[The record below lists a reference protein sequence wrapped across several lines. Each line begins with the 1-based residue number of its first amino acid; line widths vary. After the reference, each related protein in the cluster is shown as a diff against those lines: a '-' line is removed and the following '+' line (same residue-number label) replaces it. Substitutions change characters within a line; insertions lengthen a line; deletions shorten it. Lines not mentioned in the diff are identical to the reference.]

1 MAYLGHIPAT
11 GDNDSFRILDDISS
25 YTLTFDGS
33 AASIVSVANDTIT
46 QNLHRFV
53 QGQRVTYTN
62 GGGGNIG
69 GLTSGTVY
77 YIIND
82 GENTIKLATSSSNA
96 ASSTAINLTAVGT
109 GTGHTLNVAFDGT
122 NTKFKATYNDGT
134 KARVTRSA
142 QLSLS
147 INGVLQQPHDSAT
160 PSTGFGHEPGNIM
173 VFSAAPAS
181 TDQFWGHVLANNKV
195 TFDVTDNAVDTFSGT
210 GSATAFT
217 LSKIP
222 LDSDNVLVT
231 IDGVVQYPSSN
242 TVTRAYLVSEN
253 VITFT
258 TAPANGTSV
267 QVRHIGFV
275 GASSGGGGVTNF
287 YGRTGSASLKNTDD
301 ITVRNINAAGLSTF
315 TGIVTTTSDLYVGGD
330 LYISDDL
337 TFDEATV
344 RNINVSGVSTLTGVV
359 NAASDVRITRNINA
373 VGVSTLTGVVNAGS
387 DVRITRNLNAGISTV
402 GGVKFNS
409 GIVTAVSGLATYYGD
424 GSKLVGVSGG
434 KFRGYTAGIG
444 TEVSVGIGT
453 TNLDNSNLTG
463 VGNSFQ
469 GMYVSNGMIVYDN
482 ELNGNHYIGTNFNGL
497 MAGPVTVNGS
507 LTVDGHY
514 VVV

>member
-46 QNLHRFV
+46 QSLHRFV
-53 QGQRVTYTN
+53 QGQRVTYTH

-82 GENTIKLATSSSNA
+82 GENTIKLATNSSNA
-96 ASSTAINLTAVGT
+96 ASGTAINISAVGT

-160 PSTGFGHEPGNIM
+160 PSTGFGHEPGNII

-195 TFDVTDNAVDTFSGT
+195 TFDITDNAVDTFSGT

-275 GASSGGGGVTNF
+275 GASSGSGGVTNF

-337 TFDEATV
+337 NLDEATV
-344 RNINVSGVSTLTGVV
+344 RNLNVS
-359 NAASDVRITRNINA
+359 
-373 VGVSTLTGVVNAGS
+373 GVSTLTGVVNAGS

-444 TEVSVGIGT
+444 TEVSVGVNT
-453 TNLDNSNLTG
+453 TNLDNSALTG
-463 VGNSFQ
+463 VGNSFS
-469 GMYVSNGMIVYDN
+469 GVYISNGMMIVDN
-482 ELNGNHYIGTNFNGL
+482 ELNGNHYIGTAYNGL
-497 MAGPVTVNGS
+497 MAGPVTVNGT
-507 LTVDGHY
+507 LTVDGNY

>member
-46 QNLHRFV
+46 QSLHRFV
-53 QGQRVTYTN
+53 QGQRVTYTH

-82 GENTIKLATSSSNA
+82 GENTIKLATNSSNA
-96 ASSTAINLTAVGT
+96 ASGTAINISAVGT

-160 PSTGFGHEPGNIM
+160 PSTGFGHEPGNII

-195 TFDVTDNAVDTFSGT
+195 TFDVTDNAVDTFSGN

-337 TFDEATV
+337 TFDEANV

-359 NAASDVRITRNINA
+359 NAS
-373 VGVSTLTGVVNAGS
+373 S

-497 MAGPVTVNGS
+497 MAGPVTINGA

>member
-46 QNLHRFV
+46 KSLHRFV

-96 ASSTAINLTAVGT
+96 ASGTAINISAVGT

-122 NTKFKATYNDGT
+122 NTKFKATYNNGT

-147 INGVLQQPHDSAT
+147 INGVVQRPHDSAT
-160 PSTGFGHEPGNIM
+160 PSTGFGHEPGNII

-195 TFDVTDNAVDTFSGT
+195 TFDVTDNAVDTFSGN

-242 TVTRAYLVSEN
+242 TVTRAYSVVSN
-253 VITFT
+253 VITFVN
-258 TAPANGTSV
+258 APANGTSI

-287 YGRTGSASLKNTDD
+287 YGRTGSVSLKNTDD
-301 ITVRNINAAGLSTF
+301 ILVRNISAAGLSTF

-337 TFDEATV
+337 NLDEATV
-344 RNINVSGVSTLTGVV
+344 RNLNVSGVSTLTGVV
-359 NAASDVRITRNINA
+359 NAA
-373 VGVSTLTGVVNAGS
+373 S

-444 TEVSVGIGT
+444 TEVSVGVNT

>member
-33 AASIVSVANDTIT
+33 AATIVSAANDTIT
-46 QNLHRFV
+46 QSLHRFV
-53 QGQRVTYTN
+53 QGQRVTYTH

-82 GENTIKLATSSSNA
+82 GENTIKLATNSSNA
-96 ASSTAINLTAVGT
+96 ASGTAINISAVGT

-147 INGVLQQPHDSAT
+147 INGVVQRPHDSAT
-160 PSTGFGHEPGNIM
+160 PSTGFGHEPGNII

-195 TFDVTDNAVDTFSGT
+195 TFDITDNAVDTFSGN

-242 TVTRAYLVSEN
+242 TVTRAYSVVSN
-253 VITFT
+253 VITFVN
-258 TAPANGTSV
+258 APANGTSI

-275 GASSGGGGVTNF
+275 GASSGSGGVTNF
-287 YGRTGSASLKNTDD
+287 YGRTGSVSLKNTDD
-301 ITVRNINAAGLSTF
+301 ILVRNISAAGLSTF

-337 TFDEATV
+337 NLDEATI
-344 RNINVSGVSTLTGVV
+344 RNLNVSGVSTLTGVV
-359 NAASDVRITRNINA
+359 NAA
-373 VGVSTLTGVVNAGS
+373 S

-497 MAGPVTVNGS
+497 MAGPVTINGA

>member
-46 QNLHRFV
+46 QSLHRFV

-82 GENTIKLATSSSNA
+82 GENTIKLATNSSNA
-96 ASSTAINLTAVGT
+96 ASGTAINISAVGT

-147 INGVLQQPHDSAT
+147 INGVIQRPHDSAT
-160 PSTGFGHEPGNIM
+160 PSTGFGHEPGNII

-195 TFDVTDNAVDTFSGT
+195 TFDVTDNAVDTFSGN

-242 TVTRAYLVSEN
+242 TVTRAYSVVSN

-275 GASSGGGGVTNF
+275 GASSGSGGVTNF
-287 YGRTGSASLKNTDD
+287 YGRTGSVSLKNTDD
-301 ITVRNINAAGLSTF
+301 ILVRNISAAGLSTF

-330 LYISDDL
+330 LYVSDDL

-344 RNINVSGVSTLTGVV
+344 RNLNVS
-359 NAASDVRITRNINA
+359 
-373 VGVSTLTGVVNAGS
+373 GVSTLTGVVNAGS

-497 MAGPVTVNGS
+497 MAGPVTINGA

>member
-46 QNLHRFV
+46 QSLHRFV
-53 QGQRVTYTN
+53 QGQRVTYTH

-77 YIIND
+77 FIIND
-82 GENTIKLATSSSNA
+82 GENTIKLATNSSNA
-96 ASSTAINLTAVGT
+96 ASGTAINLTSVGS

-142 QLSLS
+142 QLSIS
-147 INGVLQQPHDSAT
+147 INGVIQRPHDSAT
-160 PSTGFGHEPGNIM
+160 PSTGFGHEPGNII

-195 TFDVTDNAVDTFSGT
+195 TFDITDNAVDTFSGT

-258 TAPANGTSV
+258 TAPANGTSI

-287 YGRTGSASLKNTDD
+287 YGRTGAVALKNTDD

-330 LYISDDL
+330 LYVSDDL

-344 RNINVSGVSTLTGVV
+344 RNLNVTGVG
-359 NAASDVRITRNINA
+359 T
-373 VGVSTLTGVVNAGS
+373 
-387 DVRITRNLNAGISTV
+387 IS
-402 GGVKFNS
+402 GVKFNS

-444 TEVSVGIGT
+444 TEVSVGVNT
-453 TNLDNSNLTG
+453 TNLDNSALTG
-463 VGNSFQ
+463 VGNSFS
-469 GMYVSNGMIVYDN
+469 GMYISNGMMIVDN
-482 ELNGNHYIGTNFNGL
+482 ELNGNHYIGTAYNGL
-497 MAGPVTVNGS
+497 MAGPVTVNGT

>member
-46 QNLHRFV
+46 QSLHRFV

-96 ASSTAINLTAVGT
+96 ASGTAINISAVGT

-122 NTKFKATYNDGT
+122 NTKFKATYNNGT

-147 INGVLQQPHDSAT
+147 INGVIQRPHDSAT
-160 PSTGFGHEPGNIM
+160 PSTGFGHEPGNII

-195 TFDVTDNAVDTFSGT
+195 TFDITDNAVDTFSGN

-242 TVTRAYLVSEN
+242 TVTRAYSVVSN
-253 VITFT
+253 VITFVN
-258 TAPANGTSV
+258 APANGTSI

-275 GASSGGGGVTNF
+275 GASSGSGGVTNF
-287 YGRTGSASLKNTDD
+287 YGRTGSVSLKNTDD
-301 ITVRNINAAGLSTF
+301 ILVRNISAAGLSTF

-337 TFDEATV
+337 NLDEATV
-344 RNINVSGVSTLTGVV
+344 RNLNVSGVSTLTGVV
-359 NAASDVRITRNINA
+359 NAS
-373 VGVSTLTGVVNAGS
+373 S

-444 TEVSVGIGT
+444 TEVSVGVNT

>member
-46 QNLHRFV
+46 QSLHRFV
-53 QGQRVTYTN
+53 QGQRVTYTH

-82 GENTIKLATSSSNA
+82 GENTIKLATNSSNA
-96 ASSTAINLTAVGT
+96 ASGTAINISAVGT

-122 NTKFKATYNDGT
+122 NTKFKATYNNGT

-147 INGVLQQPHDSAT
+147 INGVVQRPHDSAT
-160 PSTGFGHEPGNIM
+160 PSTGFGHEPGNII

-195 TFDVTDNAVDTFSGT
+195 TFDITDNAVDTFSGN

-275 GASSGGGGVTNF
+275 GASSGSGGVTNF
-287 YGRTGSASLKNTDD
+287 YGRTGSVSLKNTDD
-301 ITVRNINAAGLSTF
+301 ILVRNISAAGLSTF

-337 TFDEATV
+337 NLDEATV
-344 RNINVSGVSTLTGVV
+344 RNLNVSGVSTLTGVV
-359 NAASDVRITRNINA
+359 NAA
-373 VGVSTLTGVVNAGS
+373 S

-497 MAGPVTVNGS
+497 MAGPVTINGA

>member
-46 QNLHRFV
+46 QSLHRFV

-82 GENTIKLATSSSNA
+82 GENTIKLATNSSNA
-96 ASSTAINLTAVGT
+96 ASGTAINISAVGT

-147 INGVLQQPHDSAT
+147 INGVIQRPHDSAT
-160 PSTGFGHEPGNIM
+160 PSTGFGHEPGNII

-195 TFDVTDNAVDTFSGT
+195 TFDVTDNAVDTFSGN

-242 TVTRAYLVSEN
+242 TVTRAYSVVSN
-253 VITFT
+253 VITFVN
-258 TAPANGTSV
+258 APANGTSI

-275 GASSGGGGVTNF
+275 GASSGSGGVTNF
-287 YGRTGSASLKNTDD
+287 YGRTGSVSLKNTDD
-301 ITVRNINAAGLSTF
+301 ILVRNISAAGLSTF

-337 TFDEATV
+337 NLDEATV
-344 RNINVSGVSTLTGVV
+344 RNLNVS
-359 NAASDVRITRNINA
+359 
-373 VGVSTLTGVVNAGS
+373 GVSTLTGVVNAGS

-497 MAGPVTVNGS
+497 MAGPVTINGA

>member
-46 QNLHRFV
+46 QSLHRFV

-82 GENTIKLATSSSNA
+82 GENTIKLATNSSNA
-96 ASSTAINLTAVGT
+96 ASGTAINISAVGT

-122 NTKFKATYNDGT
+122 NTKFKATYNNGT

-160 PSTGFGHEPGNIM
+160 PSTGFGHEPGNII

-195 TFDVTDNAVDTFSGT
+195 TFDITDNAVDTFSGN

-275 GASSGGGGVTNF
+275 GASSGSGGVTNF

-337 TFDEATV
+337 NLDEATV
-344 RNINVSGVSTLTGVV
+344 RNLNVS
-359 NAASDVRITRNINA
+359 
-373 VGVSTLTGVVNAGS
+373 GVSTLTGVVNAGS

-497 MAGPVTVNGS
+497 MAGPVTINGA

>member
-46 QNLHRFV
+46 QSLHRFV

-82 GENTIKLATSSSNA
+82 GENTIKLATNSSNA
-96 ASSTAINLTAVGT
+96 ASGTAINISAVGT

-122 NTKFKATYNDGT
+122 NTKFKATYNNGT

-147 INGVLQQPHDSAT
+147 INGVIQRPHDSAT
-160 PSTGFGHEPGNIM
+160 PSTGFGHEPGNII

-195 TFDVTDNAVDTFSGT
+195 TFDITDNAVDTFSGN

-242 TVTRAYLVSEN
+242 TVTRAYSVVSN
-253 VITFT
+253 VITFVN
-258 TAPANGTSV
+258 APANGTSI

-275 GASSGGGGVTNF
+275 GASSGSGGVTNF
-287 YGRTGSASLKNTDD
+287 YGRTGSVSLKNTDD
-301 ITVRNINAAGLSTF
+301 ILVRNISAAGLSTF

-337 TFDEATV
+337 NLDEATV
-344 RNINVSGVSTLTGVV
+344 RNLNVSGVSTLTGVV
-359 NAASDVRITRNINA
+359 NAS
-373 VGVSTLTGVVNAGS
+373 S

>member
-46 QNLHRFV
+46 QSLHRFV

-82 GENTIKLATSSSNA
+82 GENTIKLATNSSNA
-96 ASSTAINLTAVGT
+96 ASGTAINISAVGT

-147 INGVLQQPHDSAT
+147 INGVIQRPHDSAT
-160 PSTGFGHEPGNIM
+160 PSTGFGHEPGNII

-195 TFDVTDNAVDTFSGT
+195 TFDITDNAVDTFSGN

-242 TVTRAYLVSEN
+242 TVTRAYSVVSN
-253 VITFT
+253 VITFVN
-258 TAPANGTSV
+258 APANGTSI

-275 GASSGGGGVTNF
+275 GASSGSGGVTNF
-287 YGRTGSASLKNTDD
+287 YGRTGSVSLKNTDD
-301 ITVRNINAAGLSTF
+301 ILVRNISAAGLSTF

-330 LYISDDL
+330 LYVSDDL

-344 RNINVSGVSTLTGVV
+344 RNLNVS
-359 NAASDVRITRNINA
+359 
-373 VGVSTLTGVVNAGS
+373 GVSTLTGVVNAGS

-444 TEVSVGIGT
+444 TEVSVGVNT

-497 MAGPVTVNGS
+497 MAGPVTINGA

>member
-46 QNLHRFV
+46 QSLHRFV

-82 GENTIKLATSSSNA
+82 GENTIKLATNSSNA
-96 ASSTAINLTAVGT
+96 ASGTAINISAVGT

-147 INGVLQQPHDSAT
+147 INGVIQRPHDSAT
-160 PSTGFGHEPGNIM
+160 PSTGFGHEPGNII

-195 TFDVTDNAVDTFSGT
+195 TFDITDNAVDTFSGN

-242 TVTRAYLVSEN
+242 TVTRAYSVVSN
-253 VITFT
+253 VITFVN
-258 TAPANGTSV
+258 APANGTSI

-275 GASSGGGGVTNF
+275 GASSGSGGVTNF
-287 YGRTGSASLKNTDD
+287 YGRTGSVSLKNTDD
-301 ITVRNINAAGLSTF
+301 ILVRNISAAGLSTF

-330 LYISDDL
+330 LYVSDDL

-344 RNINVSGVSTLTGVV
+344 RNLNVS
-359 NAASDVRITRNINA
+359 
-373 VGVSTLTGVVNAGS
+373 GVSTLTGVVNAGS

-497 MAGPVTVNGS
+497 MAGPVTINGA

>member
-33 AASIVSVANDTIT
+33 SASIVSVANDTIT
-46 QNLHRFV
+46 QSLHRFV
-53 QGQRVTYTN
+53 QGQRVTYTH

-82 GENTIKLATSSSNA
+82 GENTIKLATNSSNA
-96 ASSTAINLTAVGT
+96 ASGTAINISAVGT

-122 NTKFKATYNDGT
+122 NTKFKATYNNGT

-160 PSTGFGHEPGNIM
+160 PSTGFGHEPGNII

-195 TFDVTDNAVDTFSGT
+195 TFDITDNAVDTFSGN

-275 GASSGGGGVTNF
+275 GASSGSGGVTNF

-301 ITVRNINAAGLSTF
+301 ITVRNISAAGLSTF

-337 TFDEATV
+337 NLDEATV
-344 RNINVSGVSTLTGVV
+344 RNLNVS
-359 NAASDVRITRNINA
+359 
-373 VGVSTLTGVVNAGS
+373 GVSTLTGVVNAGS

-497 MAGPVTVNGS
+497 MAGPVTINGA

>member
-46 QNLHRFV
+46 QSLHRFV

-82 GENTIKLATSSSNA
+82 GENTIKLATNSSNA
-96 ASSTAINLTAVGT
+96 ASGTAINISAVGT

-122 NTKFKATYNDGT
+122 NTKFKATYNNGT

-147 INGVLQQPHDSAT
+147 INGVVQRPHDSAT
-160 PSTGFGHEPGNIM
+160 PSTGFGHEPGNII

-195 TFDVTDNAVDTFSGT
+195 TFDITDNAVDTFSGN

-275 GASSGGGGVTNF
+275 GASSGSGGVTNF
-287 YGRTGSASLKNTDD
+287 YGRTGSVSLKNTDD
-301 ITVRNINAAGLSTF
+301 ITVRI
-315 TGIVTTTSDLYVGGD
+315 
-330 LYISDDL
+330 
-337 TFDEATV
+337 
-344 RNINVSGVSTLTGVV
+344 
-359 NAASDVRITRNINA
+359 
-373 VGVSTLTGVVNAGS
+373 
-387 DVRITRNLNAGISTV
+387 
-402 GGVKFNS
+402 
-409 GIVTAVSGLATYYGD
+409 
-424 GSKLVGVSGG
+424 LV
-434 KFRGYTAGIG
+434 
-444 TEVSVGIGT
+444 
-453 TNLDNSNLTG
+453 L
-463 VGNSFQ
+463 Q
-469 GMYVSNGMIVYDN
+469 VY
-482 ELNGNHYIGTNFNGL
+482 LH
-497 MAGPVTVNGS
+497 S
-507 LTVDGHY
+507 LVLLPQRVIY
-514 VVV
+514 M

>member
-46 QNLHRFV
+46 QSLHRFV

-82 GENTIKLATSSSNA
+82 GENTIKLATNSSNA
-96 ASSTAINLTAVGT
+96 ASGTAINISAVGT

-122 NTKFKATYNDGT
+122 NTKFKATYNNGT

-147 INGVLQQPHDSAT
+147 INGVVQRPHDSAT
-160 PSTGFGHEPGNIM
+160 PSTGFGHEPGNII

-195 TFDVTDNAVDTFSGT
+195 TFDITDNAVDTFSGN

-242 TVTRAYLVSEN
+242 TVTRAYSVVSN
-253 VITFT
+253 VITFVN
-258 TAPANGTSV
+258 APANGTSI

-275 GASSGGGGVTNF
+275 GASSGSGGVTNF
-287 YGRTGSASLKNTDD
+287 YGRTGSVSLKNTDD
-301 ITVRNINAAGLSTF
+301 ILVRNISAAGLSTF

-337 TFDEATV
+337 NLDEATV
-344 RNINVSGVSTLTGVV
+344 RNLNVS
-359 NAASDVRITRNINA
+359 
-373 VGVSTLTGVVNAGS
+373 GVSTLTGVVNAGS

-444 TEVSVGIGT
+444 TEVSVGVNT

>member
-46 QNLHRFV
+46 QSLHRFV

-82 GENTIKLATSSSNA
+82 GENTIKLATNSSNA
-96 ASSTAINLTAVGT
+96 ASGTAINISAVGT

-147 INGVLQQPHDSAT
+147 INGVIQRPHDSAT
-160 PSTGFGHEPGNIM
+160 PSTGFGHEPGNII

-195 TFDVTDNAVDTFSGT
+195 TFDITDNAVDTFSGN

-242 TVTRAYLVSEN
+242 TVTRAYSVVSN
-253 VITFT
+253 VITFVN
-258 TAPANGTSV
+258 APANGTSI

-275 GASSGGGGVTNF
+275 GASSGSGGVTNF

-359 NAASDVRITRNINA
+359 NA
-373 VGVSTLTGVVNAGS
+373 GS

-424 GSKLVGVSGG
+424 GSKLVGVAGG
-434 KFRGYTAGIG
+434 KFRGYTAGIS

-497 MAGPVTVNGS
+497 MAGPVTINGA

>member
-1 MAYLGHIPAT
+1 M
-11 GDNDSFRILDDISS
+11 
-25 YTLTFDGS
+25 
-33 AASIVSVANDTIT
+33 SVANDTIT
-46 QNLHRFV
+46 QSLHRFV

-82 GENTIKLATSSSNA
+82 GENTIKLATNSSNA
-96 ASSTAINLTAVGT
+96 ASGTAINISAVGT

-122 NTKFKATYNDGT
+122 NTKFKATYNNGT

-147 INGVLQQPHDSAT
+147 INGVVQRPHDSAT
-160 PSTGFGHEPGNIM
+160 PSTGFGHEPGNII

-195 TFDVTDNAVDTFSGT
+195 TFDITDNAVDTFSGN

-242 TVTRAYLVSEN
+242 TVTRAYSVVSN

-258 TAPANGTSV
+258 NAPENGTTIK
-267 QVRHIGFV
+267 VRHIGFV
-275 GASSGGGGVTNF
+275 GASSGSGGVTNF
-287 YGRTGSASLKNTDD
+287 YGRTGAVALKNTDD

-337 TFDEATV
+337 NLDEATV
-344 RNINVSGVSTLTGVV
+344 RNLNVSGVSTLTGVV
-359 NAASDVRITRNINA
+359 NAS
-373 VGVSTLTGVVNAGS
+373 S

-444 TEVSVGIGT
+444 TEVSVGVNT
-453 TNLDNSNLTG
+453 TNLDNSALTG
-463 VGNSFQ
+463 VGNSFS
-469 GMYVSNGMIVYDN
+469 GMYISNGMMIVDN
-482 ELNGNHYIGTNFNGL
+482 ELNGNHYIGTAYNGL
-497 MAGPVTVNGS
+497 MAGPVTVNGT
-507 LTVDGHY
+507 LTVDGNY

>member
-46 QNLHRFV
+46 QSLHRFV

-82 GENTIKLATSSSNA
+82 GENTIKLATNSSNA
-96 ASSTAINLTAVGT
+96 ASGTAINISAVGT

-122 NTKFKATYNDGT
+122 NTKFKATYNNGT

-147 INGVLQQPHDSAT
+147 INGVVQRPHDSAT
-160 PSTGFGHEPGNIM
+160 PSTGFGHEPGNII

-195 TFDVTDNAVDTFSGT
+195 TFDITDNAVDTFSGN

-242 TVTRAYLVSEN
+242 TVTRAYSVVSN
-253 VITFT
+253 VITFVN
-258 TAPANGTSV
+258 APANGTSI

-275 GASSGGGGVTNF
+275 GASSGSGGVTNF
-287 YGRTGSASLKNTDD
+287 YGRTGSVSLKNTDD
-301 ITVRNINAAGLSTF
+301 ILVRNINAAGLSTF

-330 LYISDDL
+330 LYVSDDL

-359 NAASDVRITRNINA
+359 NAA
-373 VGVSTLTGVVNAGS
+373 S

>member
-46 QNLHRFV
+46 QSLHRFV

-82 GENTIKLATSSSNA
+82 GENTIKLATNSSNA
-96 ASSTAINLTAVGT
+96 ASGTAINISAVGT

-147 INGVLQQPHDSAT
+147 INGVIQRPHDSAT
-160 PSTGFGHEPGNIM
+160 PSTGFGHEPGNII

-195 TFDVTDNAVDTFSGT
+195 TFDVTDNAVDTFSGN

-242 TVTRAYLVSEN
+242 TVTRAYSVVSN
-253 VITFT
+253 VITFVN
-258 TAPANGTSV
+258 APANGTSI

-275 GASSGGGGVTNF
+275 GASSGSGGVTNF

-315 TGIVTTTSDLYVGGD
+315 TGIVTTTSDLYIGGD
-330 LYISDDL
+330 LYVSDDL
-337 TFDEATV
+337 TFDEATI
-344 RNINVSGVSTLTGVV
+344 RNLNVS
-359 NAASDVRITRNINA
+359 
-373 VGVSTLTGVVNAGS
+373 GVSTLTGVVNAGS

-497 MAGPVTVNGS
+497 MAGPVTINGA

>member
-46 QNLHRFV
+46 QSLHRFV

-82 GENTIKLATSSSNA
+82 GENTIKLATNSSNA
-96 ASSTAINLTAVGT
+96 ASGTAINISAVGT

-147 INGVLQQPHDSAT
+147 INGVVQRPHDSAT
-160 PSTGFGHEPGNIM
+160 PSTGFGHEPGNII

-195 TFDVTDNAVDTFSGT
+195 TFDITDNAVDTFSGN

-242 TVTRAYLVSEN
+242 TVTRAYSVVSN
-253 VITFT
+253 VITFVN
-258 TAPANGTSV
+258 APANGTSI

-275 GASSGGGGVTNF
+275 GASSGSGGVTNF
-287 YGRTGSASLKNTDD
+287 YGRTGSVSLKNTDD
-301 ITVRNINAAGLSTF
+301 ILVRNISAAGLSTF

-359 NAASDVRITRNINA
+359 NAA
-373 VGVSTLTGVVNAGS
+373 S

>member
-46 QNLHRFV
+46 QSLHRFV

-96 ASSTAINLTAVGT
+96 ASGTAINISAVGT

-122 NTKFKATYNDGT
+122 NTKFKATYNNGT

-147 INGVLQQPHDSAT
+147 INGVVQRPHDSAT
-160 PSTGFGHEPGNIM
+160 PSTGFGHEPGNII

-195 TFDVTDNAVDTFSGT
+195 TFDITDNAVDTFSGN

-242 TVTRAYLVSEN
+242 TVTRAYSVVSN
-253 VITFT
+253 VITFVN
-258 TAPANGTSV
+258 APANGTSI

-275 GASSGGGGVTNF
+275 GASSGSGGVTNF
-287 YGRTGSASLKNTDD
+287 YGRTGSVSLKNTDD
-301 ITVRNINAAGLSTF
+301 ILVRNISAAGLSTF

-337 TFDEATV
+337 NLDEATV
-344 RNINVSGVSTLTGVV
+344 RNLNVS
-359 NAASDVRITRNINA
+359 
-373 VGVSTLTGVVNAGS
+373 GVSTLTGVVNAGS

-444 TEVSVGIGT
+444 TEVSVGVNT

>member
-46 QNLHRFV
+46 QSLHRFV

-82 GENTIKLATSSSNA
+82 GENTIKLATNSSNA
-96 ASSTAINLTAVGT
+96 ASGTAINLTAVGT

-195 TFDVTDNAVDTFSGT
+195 TFDVTDNAVDTFSGN

-301 ITVRNINAAGLSTF
+301 ITVRNISAAGLSTF

-344 RNINVSGVSTLTGVV
+344 RNINVS
-359 NAASDVRITRNINA
+359 
-373 VGVSTLTGVVNAGS
+373 GVSTLTGVVNAGS

-469 GMYVSNGMIVYDN
+469 GMYISNGMMIVDN

>member
-46 QNLHRFV
+46 KSLHRFV

-82 GENTIKLATSSSNA
+82 GENTIKLATNSSNA
-96 ASSTAINLTAVGT
+96 ASGTAINISAVGT

-122 NTKFKATYNDGT
+122 NTKFKATYNNGT

-147 INGVLQQPHDSAT
+147 INGVVQRPHDSAT
-160 PSTGFGHEPGNIM
+160 PSTGFGHEPGNII

-195 TFDVTDNAVDTFSGT
+195 TFDVTDNAVDTFSGN

-242 TVTRAYLVSEN
+242 TVTRAYSVVSN
-253 VITFT
+253 VITFVN
-258 TAPANGTSV
+258 APANGTSI

-275 GASSGGGGVTNF
+275 GASSGGGGGVTNF
-287 YGRTGSASLKNTDD
+287 YGRTGSVSLKNTDD
-301 ITVRNINAAGLSTF
+301 ILVRNISAAGLSTF

-337 TFDEATV
+337 NLDEATV
-344 RNINVSGVSTLTGVV
+344 RNLNVSGVSTLTGVV
-359 NAASDVRITRNINA
+359 NAA
-373 VGVSTLTGVVNAGS
+373 S

-444 TEVSVGIGT
+444 TEVSVGVNT

>member
-46 QNLHRFV
+46 QSLHRFV

-82 GENTIKLATSSSNA
+82 GENTIKLATNSSNA
-96 ASSTAINLTAVGT
+96 ASGTAINISAVGT

-122 NTKFKATYNDGT
+122 NTKFKATYNNGT

-147 INGVLQQPHDSAT
+147 INGVIQRPHDSAT
-160 PSTGFGHEPGNIM
+160 PSTGFGHEPGNII

-195 TFDVTDNAVDTFSGT
+195 TFDITDNAVDTFSGN

-242 TVTRAYLVSEN
+242 TVTRAYSVVSN
-253 VITFT
+253 VITFVN
-258 TAPANGTSV
+258 APANGTSI

-275 GASSGGGGVTNF
+275 GASSGSGGVTNF
-287 YGRTGSASLKNTDD
+287 YGRTGSVSLKNTDD
-301 ITVRNINAAGLSTF
+301 ILVRNISAAGLSTF

-337 TFDEATV
+337 NLDEATV
-344 RNINVSGVSTLTGVV
+344 RNLNVSGVSTLTGVV
-359 NAASDVRITRNINA
+359 NAA
-373 VGVSTLTGVVNAGS
+373 S

-444 TEVSVGIGT
+444 TEVSVGVNT

>member
-46 QNLHRFV
+46 QSLHRFV

-82 GENTIKLATSSSNA
+82 GENTIKLATNSSNA
-96 ASSTAINLTAVGT
+96 ASGTAINLTAVGT

-195 TFDVTDNAVDTFSGT
+195 TFDVTDNAVDTFSGN

-301 ITVRNINAAGLSTF
+301 ITVRNISAAGLSTF

-344 RNINVSGVSTLTGVV
+344 RNINVS
-359 NAASDVRITRNINA
+359 
-373 VGVSTLTGVVNAGS
+373 GVSTLTGVVNAGS

>member
-46 QNLHRFV
+46 QSLHRFV

-82 GENTIKLATSSSNA
+82 GENTIKLATNSSNA
-96 ASSTAINLTAVGT
+96 ASGTAINISAVGT

-147 INGVLQQPHDSAT
+147 INGVIQRPHDSAT
-160 PSTGFGHEPGNIM
+160 PSTGFGHEPGNII

-195 TFDVTDNAVDTFSGT
+195 TFDITDNAVDTFSGN

-242 TVTRAYLVSEN
+242 TVTRAYSVVSN
-253 VITFT
+253 VITFVN
-258 TAPANGTSV
+258 APANGTSI

-275 GASSGGGGVTNF
+275 GASSGSGGVTNF
-287 YGRTGSASLKNTDD
+287 YGRTGSVSLKNTDD
-301 ITVRNINAAGLSTF
+301 ILVRNISAAGLSTF

-337 TFDEATV
+337 NLDEATV
-344 RNINVSGVSTLTGVV
+344 RNLNVS
-359 NAASDVRITRNINA
+359 
-373 VGVSTLTGVVNAGS
+373 GVSTLTGVVNAGS

-424 GSKLVGVSGG
+424 GSKLVGVSGC

-497 MAGPVTVNGS
+497 MAGPVTINGA

>member
-46 QNLHRFV
+46 QSLHRFV
-53 QGQRVTYTN
+53 QGQRVTYTH

-82 GENTIKLATSSSNA
+82 GENTIKLATNSSNA
-96 ASSTAINLTAVGT
+96 ASGTAINISAVGT

-160 PSTGFGHEPGNIM
+160 PSTGFGHEPGNII

-195 TFDVTDNAVDTFSGT
+195 TFDITDNAVDTFSGN

-275 GASSGGGGVTNF
+275 GASSGSGGVTNF

-337 TFDEATV
+337 NLDEATV
-344 RNINVSGVSTLTGVV
+344 RNLNVS
-359 NAASDVRITRNINA
+359 
-373 VGVSTLTGVVNAGS
+373 GVSTLTGVVNAGS

-497 MAGPVTVNGS
+497 MAGPVTINGA

>member
-46 QNLHRFV
+46 QSLHRFV

-82 GENTIKLATSSSNA
+82 GENTIKLATNSSNA
-96 ASSTAINLTAVGT
+96 ASGTAINISAVGT

-147 INGVLQQPHDSAT
+147 INGVIQRPHDSAT
-160 PSTGFGHEPGNIM
+160 PSTGFGHEPGNII

-195 TFDVTDNAVDTFSGT
+195 TFDITDNAVDTFSGN

-275 GASSGGGGVTNF
+275 GASSGSGGVTNF
-287 YGRTGSASLKNTDD
+287 YGRTGSVSLKNTDD
-301 ITVRNINAAGLSTF
+301 ITVRNISVAGLSTF
-315 TGIVTTTSDLYVGGD
+315 TGIVTTTSDLYIGGD
-330 LYISDDL
+330 LYVSDDL
-337 TFDEATV
+337 TFDEATI
-344 RNINVSGVSTLTGVV
+344 RNLNVSGVATVV
-359 NAASDVRITRNINA
+359 NANV
-373 VGVSTLTGVVNAGS
+373 TGVG
-387 DVRITRNLNAGISTV
+387 TIS
-402 GGVKFNS
+402 GVKFNS

-497 MAGPVTVNGS
+497 MAGPVTINGA

>member
-46 QNLHRFV
+46 QSLHRFV

-96 ASSTAINLTAVGT
+96 ASGTAINLTAVGT

-147 INGVLQQPHDSAT
+147 INGVVQRPHDSAT
-160 PSTGFGHEPGNIM
+160 PSTGFGHEPGNII

-195 TFDVTDNAVDTFSGT
+195 TFDVTDNAVDTFSGN

-222 LDSDNVLVT
+222 LDADNVLVT

-242 TVTRAYLVSEN
+242 TVTRAYSVVSN

-275 GASSGGGGVTNF
+275 GASSGSGGVTNF

-301 ITVRNINAAGLSTF
+301 ITVRNISAAGLSTF

-359 NAASDVRITRNINA
+359 NAS
-373 VGVSTLTGVVNAGS
+373 S

-469 GMYVSNGMIVYDN
+469 GMYISNGMMIVDN

-497 MAGPVTVNGS
+497 MAGPVTINGA

>member
-46 QNLHRFV
+46 QSLHRFV

-82 GENTIKLATSSSNA
+82 GENTIKLATNSSNA
-96 ASSTAINLTAVGT
+96 ANGTTINLTAVGT

-160 PSTGFGHEPGNIM
+160 PSTGFGHEPGNII
-173 VFSAAPAS
+173 VFSAAPTS

-195 TFDVTDNAVDTFSGT
+195 TFDITDNAVDTFSGN

-242 TVTRAYLVSEN
+242 TVTRAYSVVSN
-253 VITFT
+253 VITLT

-275 GASSGGGGVTNF
+275 GASSGSGGVTNF

-301 ITVRNINAAGLSTF
+301 ILVRNISAAGLSTF

-330 LYISDDL
+330 LYVSDDL

-344 RNINVSGVSTLTGVV
+344 RNLNVSGVATAVNANVTGVG
-359 NAASDVRITRNINA
+359 T
-373 VGVSTLTGVVNAGS
+373 
-387 DVRITRNLNAGISTV
+387 IS
-402 GGVKFNS
+402 GVKFNS

-444 TEVSVGIGT
+444 TEVSVGVNT
-453 TNLDNSNLTG
+453 TNLDNSALTG
-463 VGNSFQ
+463 AGNSFS
-469 GMYVSNGMIVYDN
+469 GMYISNGMMVYDN
-482 ELNGNHYIGTNFNGL
+482 ELNGNHYIGTAYNGL
-497 MAGPVTVNGS
+497 MAGPVTVNGI

>member
-33 AASIVSVANDTIT
+33 AASIVSAANDTIT
-46 QNLHRFV
+46 QSLHRFV
-53 QGQRVTYTN
+53 QGQRVTYTH

-96 ASSTAINLTAVGT
+96 ASGTAINISAVGT

-160 PSTGFGHEPGNIM
+160 PSTGFGHEPGNII

-195 TFDVTDNAVDTFSGT
+195 TFDITDNAVDTFSGN

-275 GASSGGGGVTNF
+275 GASSGSSGVTNF
-287 YGRTGSASLKNTDD
+287 YGRTGSVSLKNTDD
-301 ITVRNINAAGLSTF
+301 ILVRNISAAGLSTF
-315 TGIVTTTSDLYVGGD
+315 TGNVTFTGSVNKL
-330 LYISDDL
+330 
-337 TFDEATV
+337 
-344 RNINVSGVSTLTGVV
+344 NVTGVG
-359 NAASDVRITRNINA
+359 T
-373 VGVSTLTGVVNAGS
+373 
-387 DVRITRNLNAGISTV
+387 IS
-402 GGVKFNS
+402 GVKFNS

-497 MAGPVTVNGS
+497 MAGPVTINGA

>member
-46 QNLHRFV
+46 QSLHRFV
-53 QGQRVTYTN
+53 QGQRVTYTH

-82 GENTIKLATSSSNA
+82 GENTIKLATNSSNA
-96 ASSTAINLTAVGT
+96 ASGTAINISAVGT

-147 INGVLQQPHDSAT
+147 INGVVQRPHDSAT
-160 PSTGFGHEPGNIM
+160 PSTGFGHEPGNII

-195 TFDVTDNAVDTFSGT
+195 TFDITDNAVDTFSGN

-242 TVTRAYLVSEN
+242 TVTRAYSVVSN
-253 VITFT
+253 VITFVN
-258 TAPANGTSV
+258 APANGTSI

-275 GASSGGGGVTNF
+275 GASSGSGGVTNF
-287 YGRTGSASLKNTDD
+287 YGRTGSVSLKNTDD
-301 ITVRNINAAGLSTF
+301 ILVRNISAAGLSTF

-337 TFDEATV
+337 NLDEATV
-344 RNINVSGVSTLTGVV
+344 RNLNVSGVSTLTGVV
-359 NAASDVRITRNINA
+359 NAA
-373 VGVSTLTGVVNAGS
+373 S

-497 MAGPVTVNGS
+497 MAGPVTINGA

>member
-46 QNLHRFV
+46 QSLHRFV
-53 QGQRVTYTN
+53 QGQRVTYTH

-82 GENTIKLATSSSNA
+82 GENTIKLATNSSNA
-96 ASSTAINLTAVGT
+96 ASGTAINISAVGT

-122 NTKFKATYNDGT
+122 NTKFKATYNNGT

-147 INGVLQQPHDSAT
+147 INGVIQRPHDSAT
-160 PSTGFGHEPGNIM
+160 PSTGFGHEPGNII

-195 TFDVTDNAVDTFSGT
+195 TFDITDNAVDTFSGN

-242 TVTRAYLVSEN
+242 TVTRAYSVVSN
-253 VITFT
+253 VITFVN
-258 TAPANGTSV
+258 APANGTSI

-287 YGRTGSASLKNTDD
+287 YGRTGSVSLKNTDD
-301 ITVRNINAAGLSTF
+301 ILVRNISAAGLSTF

-337 TFDEATV
+337 NLDEATV
-344 RNINVSGVSTLTGVV
+344 RNLNVSGVSTLTGVV
-359 NAASDVRITRNINA
+359 NAS
-373 VGVSTLTGVVNAGS
+373 S

-444 TEVSVGIGT
+444 TEVSVGVNT
-453 TNLDNSNLTG
+453 TNLDNSALTG
-463 VGNSFQ
+463 VGNSFS
-469 GMYVSNGMIVYDN
+469 GVYISNGMMIVDN
-482 ELNGNHYIGTNFNGL
+482 ELNGNHYIGTAYNGL

>member
-46 QNLHRFV
+46 QSLHRFV

-82 GENTIKLATSSSNA
+82 GENTIKLATNSSNA
-96 ASSTAINLTAVGT
+96 ASGTAINISAVGT

-122 NTKFKATYNDGT
+122 NTKFKATYNNGT

-147 INGVLQQPHDSAT
+147 INGVIQRPHDSAT
-160 PSTGFGHEPGNIM
+160 PSTGFGHEPGNII

-195 TFDVTDNAVDTFSGT
+195 TFDITDNAVDTFSGT

-242 TVTRAYLVSEN
+242 TVTRAYSVVSN
-253 VITFT
+253 VITFVN
-258 TAPANGTSV
+258 APANGTSI

-275 GASSGGGGVTNF
+275 GASSGSGGVTNF
-287 YGRTGSASLKNTDD
+287 YGRTGSVSLKNTDD
-301 ITVRNINAAGLSTF
+301 ILVRNISAAGLSTF

-337 TFDEATV
+337 NLDEATV
-344 RNINVSGVSTLTGVV
+344 RNLNVSGVSTLTGVV
-359 NAASDVRITRNINA
+359 NAA
-373 VGVSTLTGVVNAGS
+373 S

-444 TEVSVGIGT
+444 TEVSVGVNT